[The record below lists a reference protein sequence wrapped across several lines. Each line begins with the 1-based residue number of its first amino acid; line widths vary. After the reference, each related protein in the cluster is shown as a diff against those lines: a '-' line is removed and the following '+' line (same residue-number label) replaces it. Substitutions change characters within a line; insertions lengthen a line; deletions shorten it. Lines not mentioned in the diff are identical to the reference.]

1 MLNIIIDYKTETF
14 KNIKQDEFET
24 DKNLIDKVLSI
35 NLTTFL
41 SRKNKVFMLSILKP
55 LTKNGITMLGEL
67 IQAFKYETDEKLIKS
82 MKIIIYTIPETL
94 VSISKCYNEDINSDN
109 EEMKYI
115 LIAPRTWKKLN
126 SITLKELQVTLKNSL
141 KIIDVL
147 DVKNKLGIGNFDEE
161 NILPACQNEEV

>member
-35 NLTTFL
+35 NLTNFL

-109 EEMKYI
+109 EEMK
-115 LIAPRTWKKLN
+115 
-126 SITLKELQVTLKNSL
+126 
-141 KIIDVL
+141 
-147 DVKNKLGIGNFDEE
+147 
-161 NILPACQNEEV
+161 